1 MSTNVTIAGRLTRDP
16 ELRFSSAGKPIASF
30 SVVASQRRK
39 NQVTG
44 EWEDHNTS
52 FYDCTAFGP
61 MAENICNCLQKGT
74 GVIVVGNMHQEEYT
88 TKEGEKK
95 RSWRVLA
102 DDVAAS
108 CKFRTVTVSEGSA
121 AASRPVMDEEP
132 PF

>member
-1 MSTNVTIAGRLTRDP
+1 MSTNVTIVGRLARDP
-16 ELRFSSAGKPIASF
+16 ELRFSGAGKPVASF

-44 EWEDHNTS
+44 EWEDRNTS

-61 MAENICNCLQKGT
+61 MAENVCNSLQTGT
-74 GVIVVGNMHQEEYT
+74 GVIVTGNMHQEEYT
-88 TKEGEKK
+88 TKEGEKR
-95 RSWRVLA
+95 RSWRVLV

-108 CKFRTVTVSEGSA
+108 CKFRTVTVSEGSQGA
-121 AASRPVMDEEP
+121 PRPVTEEEP